1 MKTNEPLYYTETEI
15 KSFLPTGWSL
25 SRHAANPAGAWD
37 AKKKAWQLTV
47 LDGVDFDWPV
57 VVKSEDAGS
66 LGRLEALRQAMDVVF
81 RERLG

>member
-1 MKTNEPLYYTETEI
+1 MKTNESLSYTETEV

-25 SRHAANPAGAWD
+25 TRDGAGSWD
-37 AKKKAWQLTV
+37 AKKKVWQVRV

-57 VVKSEDAGS
+57 VVKPDDAGS
-66 LGRLEALRQAMDVVF
+66 LGRLEALRRAMDTVF